1 MSEET
6 MNRRHF
12 FKEAGLIGAAAAG
25 AALALSACGKGGG
38 AEAAPFTC
46 TDTAGLSEAELG
58 ARMEAE
64 YVDKSPVAGK
74 DCKGC
79 ALYNKAASAGTCGG
93 CKVVKGPIHPN
104 GYCKLW
110 AAAPPS

>member
-1 MSEET
+1 MSKET

-25 AALALSACGKGGG
+25 AALALSACGKGG
-38 AEAAPFTC
+38 AEAAAFTC

-64 YVDKSPVAGK
+64 YTDKSTVAGK